1 MLIILTKCSNYEIII
16 SPEAFKYLKKI
27 YKKDKTN
34 YKRIKEGINE
44 IKEDPYRSNVMKHYL
59 KGTRK
64 IRKGD
69 YRIIFDISD
78 NKVAI
83 LDIMPR
89 KKDYK

>member
-1 MLIILTKCSNYEIII
+1 MNHEIII
-16 SPEAFKYLKKI
+16 SPNAFKDLEKI
-27 YKKDKTN
+27 YKKDKLN

-44 IKEDPYRSNVMKHYL
+44 IKKNPYKSNLMKYYL

-78 NKVAI
+78 KDVTI
-83 LDIMPR
+83 LVIMPR
-89 KKDYK
+89 KKEYK

>member
-1 MLIILTKCSNYEIII
+1 LKKCLNHEIII
-16 SPEAFKYLKKI
+16 SPKAFKDLEKI
-27 YKKDKTN
+27 YKKDKLN
-34 YKRIKEGINE
+34 YKKIKDGFNE
-44 IKEDPYRSNVMKHYL
+44 IKKDPYRSDVMKHYL

-78 NKVAI
+78 NVVNI

-89 KKDYK
+89 KKDYS

>member
-1 MLIILTKCSNYEIII
+1 LNHEIII
-16 SPEAFKYLKKI
+16 SPKAFKDLEKI
-27 YKKDKTN
+27 YKKYKLN

-44 IKEDPYRSNVMKHYL
+44 IKENPYRSSVMKHYL

-69 YRIIFDISD
+69 YRIIFDISG
-78 NKVAI
+78 NEVVI

-89 KKDYK
+89 KKDYS